1 MYHARDHCSCNLSKL
16 EVAICGLKRFRLQV
30 KHTIKRPGKTM
41 NTSHFAFSQREGSPA
56 FKAFP
61 AVCTKKSTPSQI
73 DSEKECLE
81 GFLPMIFPGSIQLCA
96 GRDMVVNHQKMK
108 FFVFAV
114 LLVVDCGKQ
123 HATGIAAHHLPRREI
138 GDGDQCLSD
147 QFFRLIVSMDTGKNN
162 PVCAC
167 SIIQS
172 ELKELLGLLYCL
184 ASLYLHRPEI
194 GFAEGVEIDLLLK
207 ERLNLHV

>member
-1 MYHARDHCSCNLSKL
+1 
-16 EVAICGLKRFRLQV
+16 
-30 KHTIKRPGKTM
+30 
-41 NTSHFAFSQREGSPA
+41 
-56 FKAFP
+56 
-61 AVCTKKSTPSQI
+61 
-73 DSEKECLE
+73 
-81 GFLPMIFPGSIQLCA
+81 
-96 GRDMVVNHQKMK
+96 MVVNHQKMK

-114 LLVVDCGKQ
+114 LLVVHSGEKHSAGVD
-123 HATGIAAHHLPRREI
+123 AHHLSRREI
-138 GDGDQCLSD
+138 GDGDQGLSD
-147 QFFRLIVSMDTGKNN
+147 QLFRLIVSMDTGKNN

-194 GFAEGVEIDLLLK
+194 GFAESVEIDLLLK

>member
-1 MYHARDHCSCNLSKL
+1 MK
-16 EVAICGLKRFRLQV
+16 G
-30 KHTIKRPGKTM
+30 
-41 NTSHFAFSQREGSPA
+41 FSAS
-56 FKAFP
+56 FP
-61 AVCTKKSTPSQI
+61 AVCTQKGTPSQI

-81 GFLPMIFPGSIQLCA
+81 GFPPVIIPGSIQLRT
-96 GRDMVVNHQKMK
+96 GRDVVVYHQKMQL
-108 FFVFAV
+108 FLAIF
-114 LLVVDCGKQ
+114 LVDRGQEHAAGVDP
-123 HATGIAAHHLPRREI
+123 HHRSRREI
-138 GDGDQCLSD
+138 RDGDQCLSD
-147 QFFRLIVSMDTGKNN
+147 QFFRLIVSMDTGKND